1 MMLIY
6 KILALSIVNL
16 VLYTL
21 PPSHA
26 VLASILTPTVKANF
40 SITGSRLILNLR
52 DASRSRILDSSA
64 ETKIETSLWFVDS
77 ELVGEP

>member
-6 KILALSIVNL
+6 KFSVLNIINLA
-16 VLYTL
+16 LYTL

-26 VLASILTPTVKANF
+26 ALAIVLTPILKANF
-40 SITGSRLILNLR
+40 GITGSRLILNLR

-64 ETKIETSLWFVDS
+64 ETKIETSLRLVDS
-77 ELVGEP
+77 EPVDEL